1 MSHFGVRIVADW
13 LRDGTDGVVA
23 NLAALPVDSAAGD
36 VAVTSVTVYDELST
50 KWLARLMAPHPD
62 AAGQQLVTPAVLVV
76 LQDETPAAGITT
88 PSPQGNVAEGEVA
101 IAVLCLIRDA
111 DSAQA
116 ATDLMYLLRAT
127 RNALL
132 NLEAP
137 AHQAARTRCGV
148 RLDPSR
154 AVHLARIA
162 DTADDT
168 LVGAA
173 ILITYPTLETT
184 TVG

>member
-13 LRDGTDGVVA
+13 LRDSAEGVGA
-23 NLAALPVDSAAGD
+23 NAAALPVDTGD
-36 VAVTSVTVYDELST
+36 TPLGTVIVYDELST

-62 AAGQQLVTPAVLVV
+62 AAGQQLVTPAVLVA
-76 LQDETPAAGITT
+76 LQDEMPAAGVLT
-88 PSPQGNVAEGEVA
+88 PTPEGNVGEGEVSL
-101 IAVLCLIRDA
+101 AVLCLIRDA

-132 NLEAP
+132 NLDAP
-137 AHQAARTRCGV
+137 KNQAARIRCGV
-148 RLDPSR
+148 RLEPSR
-154 AVHLARIA
+154 DVHLARIA
-162 DTADDT
+162 DTTDDT

-173 ILITYPTLETT
+173 ILLTYPTMETT